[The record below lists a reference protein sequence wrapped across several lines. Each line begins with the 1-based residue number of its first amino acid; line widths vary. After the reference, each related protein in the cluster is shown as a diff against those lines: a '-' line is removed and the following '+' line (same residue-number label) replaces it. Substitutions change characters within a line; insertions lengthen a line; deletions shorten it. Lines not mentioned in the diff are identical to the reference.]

1 MALIGTIRKNTW
13 ILVVLIAVGMG
24 GFILQSVVSGSRQ
37 YASGDN
43 FTIGKVNGEKIDY
56 REFEQTERIL
66 YQNSNS
72 DNVYA
77 NKSNLWNYFKN
88 KTLTETLA
96 EDMGLGVSTE
106 ELLDLE
112 FGQDLSPI
120 ITSRFKNQQ
129 TGQVDRSQLD
139 QIKKLIDDDQLN
151 KEYKQFWA
159 IQEKEIIYDRLKTK
173 MSNMVAKA
181 IYTPKWYAEESY
193 NLDESKADFNYVKVP
208 FDKVNDDEVEV
219 TDKDIQA
226 YINKHKN
233 LYTND
238 EEKKVLKYIV
248 IDVKPTEKDINSL
261 KSTANQLVQDFKT
274 SENDSLFAITH
285 DGVYT
290 NIYYKYEDLPE
301 QLKADSIPLNIGTII
316 GPYKENGTFT
326 IAKIL
331 DKKLVPDSVK
341 ARHILR
347 SVQQGDKEGYAK
359 AKATIDSLKTLLEAG
374 KESFDSLAVKF
385 SQDPGS
391 SSKGGDLGTFAQG
404 RMVGPFNDACFNG
417 EKDKYYIVNTRFGV
431 HLIKIED
438 QIFNDKNPKYK
449 VAYVTVT
456 ITPSQETQDSIYE
469 AASELLT
476 NNSTIEAL
484 EDSAKTMNF
493 EVKQSIPLKS
503 NDYTFM
509 GLGGGQTSRSIIKWA
524 FEDGTEE
531 GDIAPEVYSYTNKKH
546 YYNEKYVIVMLD
558 AVYPEGIRSVDDAR
572 KDVEMIVKN
581 KLKGKKIAEMIKT
594 TDISGIASQF
604 SIKVDTAVQVVFKN
618 KFINNLGNE
627 PKVISYAFNGEKDK
641 VYGPSI
647 GNSGV
652 FMVKPLLVQPPAI
665 KANVVNVKKTMTD
678 KVRNEINYRLL
689 NAIAKNVKI
698 EDRRSKFF

>member
-24 GFILQSVVSGSRQ
+24 GFILQSVVSGSKQ

-88 KTLTETLA
+88 KTLTETLV
-96 EDMGLGVSTE
+96 EDLGIGVSTE

-120 ITSRFKNQQ
+120 ITARFKNQQ

-139 QIKKLIDDDQLN
+139 QIKKLIDDDQLP
-151 KEYKQFWA
+151 KDYKQFWA

-173 MSNMVAKA
+173 MSNLVAKA
-181 IYTPKWYAEESY
+181 IYTPKWYAEDNY
-193 NLDESKADFNYVKVP
+193 NLDESTADFNYVKVP
-208 FDKVNDDEVEV
+208 FDKINDDEVEV
-219 TDKDIQA
+219 TDNDIQN
-226 YINKHKN
+226 YINKHRN

-248 IDVKPTEKDINSL
+248 IDVKPTDKDVKSL
-261 KSTANQLVQDFKT
+261 KNSANELAKDFKAT
-274 SENDSLFAITH
+274 ENDSLFAITH

-290 NIYYKYEDLPE
+290 NVYYKYEDLPE
-301 QLKADSIPLNIGTII
+301 QVKADSIPLNIGTVI
-316 GPYKENGTFT
+316 GPYEENENLT
-326 IAKIL
+326 IAKVL

-341 ARHILR
+341 AKHILR
-347 SVQQGDKEGYAK
+347 SVEQGDTEGYAK
-359 AKATIDSLKTLLEAG
+359 AKATIDSLKTLLETG
-374 KESFDSLAVKF
+374 KESFDSLAIKF

-417 EKDKYYIVNTRFGV
+417 EKGKYYVVNTRFGV

-438 QIFNDKNPKYK
+438 QIFNDNNPKYK
-449 VAYVTVT
+449 VAYVTLAIV
-456 ITPSQETQDSIYE
+456 PSQETQDSIYE
-469 AASELLT
+469 LASELLT
-476 NNSTIEAL
+476 TSSSIEAL
-484 EDSAKTMNF
+484 EDTAKTLNF
-493 EVKQSIPLKS
+493 EVKQSIPLKE
-503 NDYTFM
+503 NDFTFM
-509 GLGGGQTSRSIIKWA
+509 GLGGGQTSRSIIKWS
-524 FEDGTEE
+524 FEDGTNE
-531 GDIAPEVYSYTNKKH
+531 GDLAPEVYTYTNKKH
-546 YYNEKYVIVMLD
+546 YYNEKYVLVMLE
-558 AVYPEGIRSVDDAR
+558 AVYPKGLRNVDDAR
-572 KDVEMIVKN
+572 KDVELLVKN

-594 TDISGIASQF
+594 PDLAEASSKF
-604 SIKVDTAVQVVFKN
+604 NVKIDTANQVAFKN
-618 KFINNLGNE
+618 KFVNKLGNE

-641 VYGPSI
+641 TYGPSI

-652 FMVKPLLVQPPAI
+652 FVVKPLFVQPPAV
-665 KANVVNVKKTMTD
+665 KANVINVQKTLTD
-678 KVRNEINYRLL
+678 KVRNEISYRLL
-689 NAIAKNVKI
+689 TSIAKNVKI

>member
-13 ILVVLIAVGMG
+13 ILVVLIALGMG
-24 GFILQSVVSGSRQ
+24 GFIIQSVVSGSKR
-37 YASGDN
+37 YASGGQ
-43 FTIGKVNGEKIDY
+43 FTLGKVNGKKIDV
-56 REFEQTERIL
+56 REFEQAEGIL
-66 YQNSNS
+66 YKNSNS
-72 DNVYA
+72 DNIYA

-88 KTLTETLA
+88 KALA
-96 EDMGLGVSTE
+96 ETIAEELGLGVSTE

-120 ITSRFKNQQ
+120 ITARFKNQQ

-173 MSNMVAKA
+173 MSNMVSKA

-208 FDKVNDDEVEV
+208 FDKVGDDEVEV

-226 YINKHKN
+226 YINKHKT
-233 LYTND
+233 LYSND
-238 EEKKVLKYIV
+238 EEKRVLKYVV
-248 IDVKPTEKDINSL
+248 IEVKPTKKDISSL
-261 KSTANQLVQDFKT
+261 KNSANQLANDFKT
-274 SENDSLFAITH
+274 TENDSLFAITH

-290 NIYYKYEDLPE
+290 NVYYKYEDLPE
-301 QLKADSIPLNIGTII
+301 QVKADSIPLEKGTII
-316 GPYKENGTFT
+316 GPYEENGTFT

-347 SVQQGDKEGYAK
+347 SVKQGDAEGYAK
-359 AKATIDSLKTLLEAG
+359 AKATIDSLKNLLETG

-417 EKDKYYIVNTRFGV
+417 KKGNYYVVNTRFGV
-431 HLIKIED
+431 HLIKIDD
-438 QIFNDKNPKYK
+438 QIYNDNIPKYK
-449 VAYVTVT
+449 VAYVTIA

-469 AASELLT
+469 VASELLT
-476 NNSTIEAL
+476 NSSSIEAL

-493 EVKQSIPLKS
+493 EVKQSIPLKA

-509 GLGGGQTSRSIIKWA
+509 GLGGGQTSRNIIKWA
-524 FEDGTEE
+524 FEESTEK
-531 GDIAPEVYSYTNKKH
+531 GDIAPEVYSYSNKKH
-546 YYNEKYVIVMLD
+546 YYNEKYVLVMLD
-558 AVYPEGIRSVDDAR
+558 DIYPEGIRSIDDAR

-594 TDISGIASQF
+594 PDLNGVSSQF
-604 SIKVDTAVQVVFKN
+604 SVKVDTANQILFKN
-618 KFINNLGNE
+618 KFVNKLGNE
-627 PKVISYAFNGEKDK
+627 PKVISYAFNGEKEK
-641 VYGPSI
+641 TYGPSI

-652 FMVKPLLVQPPAI
+652 FIVKPLLVQPPAI
-665 KANVVNVKKTMTD
+665 KVNTVKVKKEMTD
-678 KVRNEINYRLL
+678 KIRNEVSYRLL
-689 NAIAKNVKI
+689 SAIAKNVKI
-698 EDRRSKFF
+698 EDQRSKFF